1 MPYNKQRGSDV
12 VSFAPCAIVEK
23 PHEGFW
29 VLKDKPWL
37 TGRESVMQQENCVFH
52 PFLPLSFLLDPF
64 FSLPLFPSSVFHQIL
79 SAHFFFSF
87 FISFI
92 LWHIRLSCNT
102 LQLKMLRPLECSV
115 KEVGGPGGR
124 DRPKWPIKEE
134 IEVRRTASKWCNNN
148 LLKCNYNAIAIDTS
162 NEWMYMPMWFPNY
175 GLGIMGDC

>member
-1 MPYNKQRGSDV
+1 MSPSTGLPHAFSVREHKVTHTHTHTCKHTCRVWAMQYNKQRGSDV

-37 TGRESVMQQENCVFH
+37 AGRESVMQQENCFS
-52 PFLPLSFLLDPF
+52 PFFPPFSPPLSFLLNLFLFTPLPKFCLSPNSLSVALPTF
-64 FSLPLFPSSVFHQIL
+64 FSSS
-79 SAHFFFSF
+79 

-115 KEVGGPGGR
+115 KEVGGPGG
-124 DRPKWPIKEE
+124 
-134 IEVRRTASKWCNNN
+134 AGQ
-148 LLKCNYNAIAIDTS
+148 TS
-162 NEWMYMPMWFPNY
+162 TTN
-175 GLGIMGDC
+175 

>member
-1 MPYNKQRGSDV
+1 MQYNKQRGSDV

-37 TGRESVMQQENCVFH
+37 AGRESVMQQENCVFH
-52 PFLPLSFLLDPF
+52 PFFPLSFLLNPF
-64 FSLPLFPSSVFHQIL
+64 FFTPLPKFCLSPNSLSLSR
-79 SAHFFFSF
+79 SAHFFFLL

-115 KEVGGPGGR
+115 KEVGGPGG
-124 DRPKWPIKEE
+124 
-134 IEVRRTASKWCNNN
+134 AGQ
-148 LLKCNYNAIAIDTS
+148 TS
-162 NEWMYMPMWFPNY
+162 ITN
-175 GLGIMGDC
+175 